1 MPSGCILYTAISV
14 PCCRPANKVSGVLY
28 TTSAWGFRVA
38 RFYCGGQC
46 EGLDAWNERQSTV
59 PTLFLLLIFS
69 GGEQGEKRRKIME
82 TAIGNIPPRVFKFYS
97 LNNNSIDAFLN
108 HYLFLSHPYHL
119 NDLMDTYGYA
129 IDTRN
134 ITPEIYN
141 KLKNQIINHTP
152 LMVNGVDFSK
162 LDFEID
168 RGCEVLRKAISDSY
182 FCFGGIVS
190 LSSINRFNEL
200 MWSHYTNETGF
211 MIEFDTLALLRS
223 IKFHKLNNHFKTL
236 DIRPINYKPNP
247 TGVSCVQHPDIEYI
261 NITNATQKKDDW
273 TYENEWRIIATS
285 YNFLGLPKS
294 LAVQDEKYLDVS
306 KRRLYYDPSSIMRI
320 FLGKKF
326 FEIHNVEKVIP
337 IGDHY
342 RQYIIQNQYVPFFKE
357 IDKCKNIYMSGS
369 SDIVKCTFNVDE
381 APEDTIERAKTESN
395 YFSER
400 SFEPIKQFIAD
411 GKLILVEY
419 SRVYIE

>member
-1 MPSGCILYTAISV
+1 
-14 PCCRPANKVSGVLY
+14 
-28 TTSAWGFRVA
+28 
-38 RFYCGGQC
+38 
-46 EGLDAWNERQSTV
+46 
-59 PTLFLLLIFS
+59 
-69 GGEQGEKRRKIME
+69 ME

-306 KRRLYYDPSSIMRI
+306 KRRLYYDPSSIKRI

-357 IDKCKNIYMSGS
+357 IDKCKNIYMSGT
-369 SDIVKCTFNVDE
+369 SDIVKCTFKDKVSE
-381 APEDTIERAKTESN
+381 EMIERVKAESN

-411 GKLILVEY
+411 GKLISVDY
-419 SRVYIE
+419 SNQFITKNECFDGV

>member
-1 MPSGCILYTAISV
+1 M
-14 PCCRPANKVSGVLY
+14 K
-28 TTSAWGFRVA
+28 
-38 RFYCGGQC
+38 
-46 EGLDAWNERQSTV
+46 
-59 PTLFLLLIFS
+59 
-69 GGEQGEKRRKIME
+69 
-82 TAIGNIPPRVFKFYS
+82 TAIGYFPPSVFKFYS
-97 LNNNSIDAFLN
+97 LNDNSINAFLN

-119 NDLMDTYGYA
+119 NDLMDIKGYA

-134 ITPEIYN
+134 MTSVIYN

-152 LMVNGVDFSK
+152 LIVNGVDFHK
-162 LDFEID
+162 LNFEID
-168 RGCEVLRKAISDSY
+168 KNCEVLRKAISDSY

-190 LSSINRFNEL
+190 LSSKDRSNEL

-211 MIEFDTLALLRS
+211 MIEFDTFALLRS

-236 DIRPINYKPNP
+236 DIRPINYRPNP
-247 TGVSCVQHPDIEYI
+247 TSINCIQHPDIEYI
-261 NITNATQKKDDW
+261 NITNATQKKEDW
-273 TYENEWRIIATS
+273 SYENEWRIIVTS

-306 KRRLYYDPSSIMRI
+306 KRRLYYDPSSIKQI

-326 FEIHNVEKVIP
+326 FEIHNVEKIIP

-342 RQYIIQNQYVPFFKE
+342 RQYIIRNQYIPFFEE
-357 IDKCKNIYMSGS
+357 IGKCKNIYMSRT
-369 SDIVKCTFNVDE
+369 SDIVKYTPKAGVSE
-381 APEDTIERAKTESN
+381 EMIERAKAESN

-411 GKLILVEY
+411 GKLISIDYSNRYITKNEY
-419 SRVYIE
+419 FDGI